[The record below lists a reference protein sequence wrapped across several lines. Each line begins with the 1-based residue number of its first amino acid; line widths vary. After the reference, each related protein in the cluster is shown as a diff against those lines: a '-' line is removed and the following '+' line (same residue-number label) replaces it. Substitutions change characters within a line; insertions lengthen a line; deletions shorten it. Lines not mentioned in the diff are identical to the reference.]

1 MNVTAPA
8 VPPTVMPV
16 ALAAGVT
23 VSDRPSSLRF
33 QAATLSLIVT
43 LLTTMLAPSV
53 IAPWFEGEFVSTKL
67 MSAVLPGVRP
77 VTVVPSV
84 VQLLLA
90 LPSDW
95 AHTLLPALAFPPF
108 QTPLVQGVAL
118 VTEMP
123 IAVAEVES
131 EPTVKFVALNT
142 LPSV

>member
-23 VSDRPSSLRF
+23 VSDRPSSLRL

-53 IAPWFEGEFVSTKL
+53 IAPWFEGELVSTKL

-95 AHTLLPALAFPPF
+95 AQTLLPPPAFPPF

-118 VTEMP
+118 VTLMP
-123 IAVAEVES
+123 TAVAEVDS
-131 EPTVKFVALNT
+131 EPTVKLVL
-142 LPSV
+142 L